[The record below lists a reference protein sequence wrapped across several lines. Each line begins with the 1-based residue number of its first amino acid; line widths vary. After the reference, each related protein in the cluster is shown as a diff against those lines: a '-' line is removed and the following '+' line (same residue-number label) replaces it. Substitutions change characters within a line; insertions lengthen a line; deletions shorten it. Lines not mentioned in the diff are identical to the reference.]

1 MPRCTTLPGAGLVRN
16 LQATAG
22 VVMGAGRRAPGSGVG
37 TGASSEEEE
46 GGVAGRRGDCCPHP
60 PAGLGPNSWA
70 ILLILIDV
78 TE

>member
-22 VVMGAGRRAPGSGVG
+22 VVMGAGRQAPGSGVG

-46 GGVAGRRGDCCPHP
+46 GGVLQGGEGSVARTRRPVWAP
-60 PAGLGPNSWA
+60 TAGLYS
-70 ILLILIDV
+70 
-78 TE
+78 

>member
-46 GGVAGRRGDCCPHP
+46 EGGCCREERGVLPAPAGRSGPQQ
-60 PAGLGPNSWA
+60 LGYTPN
-70 ILLILIDV
+70 
-78 TE
+78 TY

>member
-1 MPRCTTLPGAGLVRN
+1 MPGCTRLPGAGLVRN

-46 GGVAGRRGDCCPHP
+46 GGCCREERGVLPAPAGRS
-60 PAGLGPNSWA
+60 GP
-70 ILLILIDV
+70 
-78 TE
+78 